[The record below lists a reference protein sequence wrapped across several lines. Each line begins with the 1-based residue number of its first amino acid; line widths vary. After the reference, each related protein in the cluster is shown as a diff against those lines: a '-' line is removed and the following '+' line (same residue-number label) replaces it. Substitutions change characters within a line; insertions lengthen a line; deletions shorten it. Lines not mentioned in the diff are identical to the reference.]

1 MCLRNIL
8 LVDDHCQYRYNG
20 WYGGFQLGYD
30 TNTAKLVNNNVAVG
44 YQGQDFT
51 VHASV

>member
-1 MCLRNIL
+1 MFLFVSPLMIAF
-8 LVDDHCQYRYNG
+8 RYNG

-30 TNTAKLVNNNVAVG
+30 TSTAKLVNNNLALG
-44 YQGQDFT
+44 YQGKDFT